1 MTGAV
6 RIVAGSPTDE
16 EAAAVV
22 AAVEA
27 LLAAERAA
35 EPAGDGHPAY
45 RSPWRRAAIEDALAP
60 WDAWPP
66 GAGAGEP

>member
-1 MTGAV
+1 VTGAV

-27 LLAAERAA
+27 LLAAERAS

-45 RSPWRRAAIEDALAP
+45 RSPWRRAAIEDALAR
-60 WDAWPP
+60 WDAWPAA
-66 GAGAGEP
+66 AGAGEP